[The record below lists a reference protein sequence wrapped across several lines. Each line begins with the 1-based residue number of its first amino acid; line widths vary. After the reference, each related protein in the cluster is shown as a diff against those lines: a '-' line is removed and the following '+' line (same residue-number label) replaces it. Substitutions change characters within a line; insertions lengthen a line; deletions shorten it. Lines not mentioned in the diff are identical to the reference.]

1 MTATPVS
8 STTTEGLALAPFDI
22 EPFPGLE
29 RREIRYIWRL
39 PAPSD
44 LTNENIL
51 NYANQALREL
61 GLNVAGFGWRFGTNT
76 NKSSLGRCIYSK
88 RTLELSRHFLG
99 AVPVTD
105 MWNTVLHEIAHA
117 IAGPYAGH
125 GHLWKRIH
133 TALGGTAEATATL
146 DAEAREKVQA
156 RSKWHGVCPADPS
169 HTFARHRMTASV
181 RTSACPHH
189 GRDYNP
195 DFRIKW
201 TQQF

>member
-1 MTATPVS
+1 MQTATLQ
-8 STTTEGLALAPFDI
+8 GLAPAPANI
-22 EPFPGLE
+22 QPIPGLE
-29 RREIRYIWRL
+29 RRQIRYVWRL

-51 NYANQALREL
+51 DYARQALKDL
-61 GLNVAGFGWRFGTNT
+61 GLNVAGYGWQFATNS
-76 NKSSLGRCIYSK
+76 NKSSLGRCIYST

-105 MWNTVLHEIAHA
+105 LWNTVLHEIAHA
-117 IAGPYAGH
+117 IAGPNSGH
-125 GHLWKRIH
+125 GHLWKRVH
-133 TALGGTAEATATL
+133 TALGGTAEAKATL
-146 DAEAREKVQA
+146 NAEAREKVQA
-156 RSKWHGVCPADPS
+156 RAKWHGVCPVDPS
-169 HTFARHRMTASV
+169 HTFSRHRMTASV

-195 DFRIKW
+195 DYRIEW